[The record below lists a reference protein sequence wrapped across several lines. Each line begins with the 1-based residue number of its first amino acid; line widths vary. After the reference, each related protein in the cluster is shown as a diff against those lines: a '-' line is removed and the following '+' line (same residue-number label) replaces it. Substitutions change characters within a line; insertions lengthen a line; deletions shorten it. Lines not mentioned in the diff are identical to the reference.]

1 MHMRLSRDLNQH
13 HTMTSYRRCVRCNLR
28 KLAKLACVS
37 IIYACVIIP
46 PQSEAANTRT
56 EQTMHSSTDGAG
68 GEVEAPVRRP
78 GQDALSRFSQLREHA
93 RNNPSKA
100 KYLIHHRCEYHGQ
113 PASIALASLRVLR
126 KSAQS
131 RFPTAVG
138 MLCAALLRLLAAGAI
153 FFRALSSQ
161 WHCRFLQT
169 ELCSLNGTLLRAI
182 LARFLSPQ
190 RVVSRGACARNPRCL
205 I

>member
-1 MHMRLSRDLNQH
+1 MRHHSSPKRSSQH
-13 HTMTSYRRCVRCNLR
+13 KDRTNDAFEHRRCWRRSGGSSAEARAGCPLAILAAARARKKQPEQGQIPHTSQVRVPRATC
-28 KLAKLACVS
+28 
-37 IIYACVIIP
+37 
-46 PQSEAANTRT
+46 E
-56 EQTMHSSTDGAG
+56 HSS
-68 GEVEAPVRRP
+68 
-78 GQDALSRFSQLREHA
+78 
-93 RNNPSKA
+93 
-100 KYLIHHRCEYHGQ
+100 
-113 PASIALASLRVLR
+113 SLRLLR

-131 RFPTAVG
+131 RFTTAVG